1 MSRIKQRN
9 AELSEDQSAWEE
21 KDYSWSTEVNRILN
35 EVFKLDSFRPL
46 QKSVINAVLS
56 GEDCMIIMST
66 GGGKSLCYQLP
77 AVFHKGTFY
86 SISV

>member
-1 MSRIKQRN
+1 MSRIEQRN
-9 AELSEDQSAWEE
+9 AELSEDQSVWE
-21 KDYSWSTEVNRILN
+21 KKNYSWSSEVNRILN

-77 AVFHKGTFY
+77 AVFHKGNFY
-86 SISV
+86 FILV